1 MRTIIF
7 FLVVYF
13 VKFLIKELSKP
24 EVSKIDELINAIPNR
39 EPIKYYSNGIELP
52 YPFHIEYKM
61 MMNTMVNS
69 WMYKE
74 EYQELV
80 NENHNAPIIDRE
92 ILSPY
97 FQRYT
102 YTFNNVFLAE
112 TYLNDQWDYLNNL
125 N

>member
-61 MMNTMVNS
+61 MINTMTDS
-69 WMYKE
+69 WIYKD
-74 EYQELV
+74 EYQEII

-92 ILSPY
+92 ISSPY
-97 FQRYT
+97 IQRYT

-112 TYLNDQWDYLNNL
+112 SYLNDQWDYLNNL

>member
-7 FLVVYF
+7 LLVVYF

-97 FQRYT
+97 IQKYT

-112 TYLNDQWDYLNNL
+112 SYLNDQWDYLNNL

>member
-61 MMNTMVNS
+61 MMNTMANS

-92 ILSPY
+92 ISSPY
-97 FQRYT
+97 LQRYT

-112 TYLNDQWDYLNNL
+112 CYLNDQWDYLNNL

>member
-1 MRTIIF
+1 MRGIIF
-7 FLVVYF
+7 LVIIYF

-61 MMNTMVNS
+61 MMNTMANS
-69 WMYKE
+69 WIYKE
-74 EYQELV
+74 EYQDLV

-97 FQRYT
+97 NQKYT
-102 YTFNNVFLAE
+102 YTINNVILAE
-112 TYLNDQWDYLNNL
+112 SYLNDQWDYLSNL